1 MEIKSNFLLIENKRW
16 VIVSIILALLVV
28 LPVLILF
35 FSFFSSGNETLNY
48 LLDTVL
54 LDYTIN
60 TIYLILLTSFF
71 ALLFGVYPAWVVS
84 NNSFKGRSFF
94 DVVLYLPLAIPS
106 YIMGYTYIEILSF
119 TGPIQTFV
127 RYNTPLL
134 SDFFNQDYLQVEVLG
149 IILGLALYP
158 YIYTASRIS
167 FSMIGSN
174 YLGLKN
180 KGTFFKVVLPL
191 SRPAIFSGLF
201 LVIMEVLNEYGAVKY
216 FGVNTYTA
224 GIFRSWNSF
233 GDVDGAIQLA
243 SILIA
248 VVLIFFLIERF
259 SYRKSKFYYNKNTQL
274 NIRHNPSKNKSIL
287 YFFICFIPFFLG
299 FLVPFTFIFFNKCFI
314 FPGSRSGRNFRK
326 YSKRS

>member
-1 MEIKSNFLLIENKRW
+1 
-16 VIVSIILALLVV
+16 
-28 LPVLILF
+28 
-35 FSFFSSGNETLNY
+35 
-48 LLDTVL
+48 
-54 LDYTIN
+54 
-60 TIYLILLTSFF
+60 
-71 ALLFGVYPAWVVS
+71 
-84 NNSFKGRSFF
+84 
-94 DVVLYLPLAIPS
+94 
-106 YIMGYTYIEILSF
+106 
-119 TGPIQTFV
+119 
-127 RYNTPLL
+127 
-134 SDFFNQDYLQVEVLG
+134 
-149 IILGLALYP
+149 
-158 YIYTASRIS
+158 
-167 FSMIGSN
+167 MIGSN
-174 YLGLKN
+174 YLNISKNLGLKN

-287 YFFICFIPFFLG
+287 YFLICFIPFFLG
-299 FLVPFTFIFFNKCFI
+299 FLVPFTFIFFNTLDTINLADFTKVINLTINSISVSTLSSFLVI
-314 FPGSRSGRNFRK
+314 LFALFFLYVERI
-326 YSKRS
+326 SKDKNKFLHK